1 MSTTGSGVRVDADLE
16 VQSVVD
22 IEVAVQRLDS
32 DIHRVAAL
40 IQEIELWAGLVVSR
54 EDFWQALLK
63 LLANDIALLAQDL
76 VFVISAQANG
86 VVELLEL

>member
-1 MSTTGSGVRVDADLE
+1 
-16 VQSVVD
+16 VVD